1 MNDRQNF
8 VVATVVCG
16 LILIVVYLC
25 PWRIESTNELRWS
38 PIYQSP
44 MSYVRTYDNARGSR
58 GSSRIVSHEAHIA
71 YELLALEVAALL
83 AAGAGM
89 FWFYS
94 DRNNRQENSEA
105 AD

>member
-1 MNDRQNF
+1 M
-8 VVATVVCG
+8 VATVVCG

-25 PWRIESTNELRWS
+25 PWRIESTSELRWS

-44 MSYVRTYDNARGSR
+44 MSYVRTYDAAGGSR

-71 YELLALEVAALL
+71 YEVLALEVAALL

-94 DRNNRQENSEA
+94 DSNNRVENSSA
-105 AD
+105 ND